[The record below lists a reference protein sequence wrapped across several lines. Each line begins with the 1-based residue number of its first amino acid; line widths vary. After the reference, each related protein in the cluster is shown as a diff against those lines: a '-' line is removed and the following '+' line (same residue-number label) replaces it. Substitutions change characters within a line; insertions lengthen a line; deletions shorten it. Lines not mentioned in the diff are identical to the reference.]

1 MVVLDGSEE
10 GAIED
15 YARFFKNSPT
25 LAETEARTRGLLSRI
40 KGQDAFSMA
49 RSAPNDIY
57 SLRRAGKIALVA
69 DKQRK
74 IVNKETMFRVSVV
87 GLLAAILVVQIIS
100 MSRKSAPR
108 KETYQSVS
116 WAMSAPV
123 SQPPAKDKII
133 QPAKPKTNVFDQFG
147 VPSSPALREPFA
159 STAKTNGIRLVFDK
173 IVTRS
178 GVVYQNV
185 EIQKIEPDAIT
196 INYTLTNGGFGACKI
211 PLAEL
216 PISLQQR
223 FGYDPQNA
231 LAYEN
236 LKAQMAA
243 DYRAYQAELQ
253 NARLQLNYEIAKQR
267 YDDFMKAEQADALQR
282 MANAQEQQV
291 WEQQRAADAQERQA
305 ETLDWLDLDLRK

>member
-1 MVVLDGSEE
+1 V
-10 GAIED
+10 
-15 YARFFKNSPT
+15 K
-25 LAETEARTRGLLSRI
+25 
-40 KGQDAFSMA
+40 
-49 RSAPNDIY
+49 
-57 SLRRAGKIALVA
+57 
-69 DKQRK
+69 
-74 IVNKETMFRVSVV
+74 KETMFRVSVI

-100 MSRKSAPR
+100 VSRKPATQKATHSSA
-108 KETYQSVS
+108 V
-116 WAMSAPV
+116 
-123 SQPPAKDKII
+123 
-133 QPAKPKTNVFDQFG
+133 KPWELFQKKTNVFDQFDVAAPPPTKSDWAKTDA
-147 VPSSPALREPFA
+147 VPDWAKSESNSRLPDFATLKPFA
-159 STAKTNGIRLVFDK
+159 PTAKTNGVRLVFDK

-178 GVVYQNV
+178 GVAYQNV

-243 DYRAYQAELQ
+243 DYRAYQAKLQ
-253 NARLQLNYEIAKQR
+253 NARLELNYEIAKQR
-267 YDDFMKAEQADALQR
+267 YDDFMKAEQADALRR
-282 MANAQEQQV
+282 MADAQEQQA

-305 ETLDWLDLDLRK
+305 ETLDWLDWDLRK